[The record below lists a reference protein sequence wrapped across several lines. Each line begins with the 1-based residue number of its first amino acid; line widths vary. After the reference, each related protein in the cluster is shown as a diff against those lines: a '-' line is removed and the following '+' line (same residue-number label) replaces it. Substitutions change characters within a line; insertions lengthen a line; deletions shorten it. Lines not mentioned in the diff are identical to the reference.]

1 MGHESRIEPW
11 SPNLTTFCFVGF
23 GTDRL
28 RRQAAMKTAGKENP
42 NRCTI
47 TRQPTELLGRKL
59 EASLLNQARWKAS
72 KHPAMAKYFF
82 LNFPFIDLT
91 RSWQL
96 IAAQSGFDNYFGV
109 ADNAGFTGCAANPAW
124 LMGKQCSTFTRN
136 CRQTSEDRL
145 RRFTSRFVLDHIPV
159 SLGSSSFINIP
170 SDKFRHLQS
179 RSLSGLPQ

>member
-1 MGHESRIEPW
+1 MGSVLGVSESASAEFSFFTP
-11 SPNLTTFCFVGF
+11 SAPPSTYTF
-23 GTDRL
+23 
-28 RRQAAMKTAGKENP
+28 
-42 NRCTI
+42 
-47 TRQPTELLGRKL
+47 KL
-59 EASLLNQARWKAS
+59 
-72 KHPAMAKYFF
+72 
-82 LNFPFIDLT
+82 I

-96 IAAQSGFDNYFGV
+96 IAAQSGFDDYFGV
-109 ADNAGFTGCAANPAW
+109 ADNAGVTGCAANPAW